1 MESLVM
7 RKPVGNCE
15 ISKKLWRTDP
25 SVSKGSGFF
34 FRNRATADRLDGK
47 PNRQTNRSPNE
58 GSQIFNGEPDMRNR
72 LQVSLWGLRLDAVG
86 IFAIAA
92 AVLIVLVFAV
102 LLALRF

>member
-7 RKPVGNCE
+7 RKPVGNSE

-25 SVSKGSGFF
+25 NVSKGGSVFC
-34 FRNRATADRLDGK
+34 RDRTSAGHLDGK
-47 PNRQTNRSPNE
+47 PNRQTDRSLSE
-58 GSQIFNGEPDMRNR
+58 GSQIFNGEQDMRNR

-92 AVLIVLVFAV
+92 AVLIVLVFAL